1 MIEPRQVSEPAF
13 VGRERELEILE
24 ARLRDASLGRARFLV
39 LAGEAGIG
47 KTRTAEEL
55 VARAGLPGNR
65 VVWGRAPEQAGAP
78 SYWPWAR
85 AIDEYASAAEVE
97 ALREELA
104 EDGPVLAHLVPGLRT
119 RLPEIAPV
127 ALHGSDVQARFRVL
141 DAVAGFLQRATR
153 RAPLIVVL
161 EDVHWADEASLTLL
175 AFVVRELRTAR
186 LLMLA
191 TYREG
196 EPRRAPRALTDAVH
210 AGERIRLRGLD
221 RAAVESLVARV
232 TAAAPPPSLVTRLHE
247 LTDGN
252 PFFLDEVLRVARG
265 EGHLDDEALLPE
277 SLALPESVRATLR
290 RRLEPLAAEDRE
302 LLEVAAVVGR
312 EFDMVVLREVTGLPP
327 EDVLARLAAAAADG
341 LVEEGPA
348 VGRFR
353 FAHALVRE
361 TLYGELLPAARAR
374 LHQRVAMA
382 LEALHGG
389 DSDPPLTELAR
400 HFCRAA
406 PLGMAAKAVEYAV
419 RAAEQAATLGAYDD
433 AMVHYERA
441 LSALALQAPDERRR
455 LRVWLGLGDAAW
467 RAGRNLR
474 ARQAFEEVAR
484 RARALGDQTT
494 FALAAM
500 RFVRASPLSGAPDP
514 VSVALLET
522 ALDATADVEGSPRA
536 LLLAMLAQALYF
548 SSERERCLATSVEAL
563 ALARRGSDPI
573 ALATALLSRQLLLVG
588 PGDASERLALGDES
602 RAVAQA
608 AGFDQAVHLS
618 RLSRTLAL
626 LELGRI
632 AEANDEIE
640 HMRHHA
646 ERTHLSEWLWH
657 ATVHRASLAILAG
670 RFDDG
675 ARLAAEALAI
685 RRDASDPGALHIFTV
700 QAFLCRIETGDAASL
715 EGSIRHLIADFP
727 AVPAWRCA
735 LAVLLV
741 DADRLAEARALVDAL
756 APDHFAAV
764 RRDFLY
770 PAALAWLAQVAAALN
785 DAAYARTL
793 YRLLEPFAERNL
805 VVSVYSPGCLGSA
818 HRYLALLADTL
829 GDVQR
834 AVEHAEAA
842 LATNARLGARAAL
855 AGTQHEQAR
864 RLGARDGAGDREH
877 ARALRSAARETAE
890 ACGMTKLAAA
900 LVDPVSGAAEP
911 SLEPRPP
918 AAASVEAVLSR
929 DTDYWRVGYGHARF
943 QLKDTKGLSF
953 LHTLLRH
960 PGREFHVLDL
970 AGGGEPAAD
979 GASRA
984 AAGDAGEMLDP
995 AARAA
1000 YKRRLE
1006 DLRETLGEAQS
1017 FNDLERAARAEH
1029 EIDFLT
1035 EELARA
1041 VGLGGRSRKA
1051 ASAAE
1056 RARVNVSR
1064 TLGAVVKKIA
1074 ANSPALGQ
1082 HLNATVRTGYF
1093 CSYTPDPRVA
1103 ISWQF

>member
-1 MIEPRQVSEPAF
+1 
-13 VGRERELEILE
+13 
-24 ARLRDASLGRARFLV
+24 
-39 LAGEAGIG
+39 
-47 KTRTAEEL
+47 
-55 VARAGLPGNR
+55 
-65 VVWGRAPEQAGAP
+65 
-78 SYWPWAR
+78 
-85 AIDEYASAAEVE
+85 
-97 ALREELA
+97 
-104 EDGPVLAHLVPGLRT
+104 
-119 RLPEIAPV
+119 
-127 ALHGSDVQARFRVL
+127 
-141 DAVAGFLQRATR
+141 
-153 RAPLIVVL
+153 
-161 EDVHWADEASLTLL
+161 VHWADEASLTLL
-175 AFVVRELRTAR
+175 AFVVRELRAAR
-186 LLMLA
+186 LLLLA

-221 RAAVESLVARV
+221 RSGVEALVARV
-232 TAAAPPPSLVTRLHE
+232 TAAPPPASLVTRLHE

-252 PFFLDEVLRVARG
+252 PFFLDEVLRVARS
-265 EGHLDDEALLPE
+265 EGNLDDETLLPE
-277 SLALPESVRATLR
+277 LALPESVRATLR

-302 LLEVAAVVGR
+302 VLELAAVVGR
-312 EFDMVVLREVTGLPP
+312 EFDTVVLREVMGLPP
-327 EDVLARLAAAAADG
+327 EDLLARLAAAASGG

-348 VGRFR
+348 LGRFR
-353 FAHALVRE
+353 FGHALVRE

-374 LHQRVAMA
+374 LHQRVAIA
-382 LEALHGG
+382 LETLHGA
-389 DSDPPLTELAR
+389 DADPPLTELAR

-419 RAAEQAATLGAYDD
+419 RAAEQAATVGAYDD
-433 AMVHYERA
+433 AMAHYERA
-441 LSALALQAPDERRR
+441 LAALALQAPDERRR

-474 ARQAFEEVAR
+474 ARQAFEEAAR
-484 RARALGDQTT
+484 RARALGDQMT
-494 FALAAM
+494 FARAVM
-500 RFVRASPLSGAPDP
+500 RFAQASPLSGAPDP

-563 ALARRGSDPI
+563 ALARRGTDPI
-573 ALATALLSRQLLLVG
+573 SLATALLSRQLLLVG
-588 PGDASERLALGDES
+588 PGDPSERLALADES

-608 AGFDQAVHLS
+608 VGFDEAVHLS

-626 LELGRI
+626 LELGRM
-632 AEANDEIE
+632 AEAGDEIE
-640 HMRHHA
+640 RMRHHA
-646 ERTHLSEWLWH
+646 ERTHLSEWHWH

-675 ARLAAEALAI
+675 ARCAAEALAI
-685 RRDASDPGALHIFTV
+685 RRDASDPGALHVFTV
-700 QAFLCRIETGDAASL
+700 QAFLCRIETGDAATL

-727 AVPAWRCA
+727 AVPAWRCV
-735 LAVLLV
+735 LAVTLV
-741 DADRLAEARALVDAL
+741 DAGRLGEARALIDAL
-756 APDHFAAV
+756 APDDFAAI

-770 PAALAWLAQVAAALN
+770 PVALAWLAQVAAALN

-793 YRLLEPFAERNL
+793 YRLLEPLAERNL

-818 HRYLALLADTL
+818 HRYLAMLAETL
-829 GDVQR
+829 GDVTR
-834 AVEHAEAA
+834 AVEHGNAA
-842 LATNARLGARAAL
+842 LATNARVGARAAL
-855 AGTQHEQAR
+855 ARTQHEQAR
-864 RLGARDGAGDREH
+864 RLLARDGAGDHER

-890 ACGMTKLAAA
+890 ACGMTRLAAD
-900 LVDPVSGAAEP
+900 LVEPASSAGEP
-911 SLEPRPP
+911 SPAPRPP
-918 AAASVEAVLSR
+918 AAGAVEAVLSR
-929 DTDYWRVGYGHARF
+929 DIDYWRIGYGRECF

-970 AGGGEPAAD
+970 AGGAEPRAD
-979 GASRA
+979 GGSRA
-984 AAGDAGEMLDP
+984 AAGDAGDVLDP

-1006 DLRETLGEAQS
+1006 DLRETLEEAQS

-1041 VGLGGRSRKA
+1041 VGMGGRTRKA

-1064 TLGAVVKKIA
+1064 TIGAVVRKIA
-1074 ANSPALGQ
+1074 AGSPALGQ

-1093 CSYTPDPRVA
+1093 CSYTPDPRAAV
-1103 ISWQF
+1103 SWQF